1 VPITPAAMVRK
12 REGSG
17 YSEFMP
23 RKIRISGCVSLRRSR
38 KMVGHHQQVATE
50 TDARQP
56 ARVTA
61 AGILAAAKKFVGA
74 DPGG

>member
-1 VPITPAAMVRK
+1 MVRK

-23 RKIRISGCVSLRRSR
+23 QKIRISGRMSLRRSS
-38 KMVGHHQQVATE
+38 KMVERTSRWERE

-56 ARVTA
+56 ARFTA

-74 DPGG
+74 DPSG